1 MTCDLFSTHWFN
13 FCLFCTSTSSISAL
27 PFMFSAVKNSWSLE
41 WREGGSYMRGEVM
54 GAISS
59 PVDPAAVSFLIPPVI
74 FVLILSSLS
83 SAGFSNL

>member
-1 MTCDLFSTHWFN
+1 M
-13 FCLFCTSTSSISAL
+13 
-27 PFMFSAVKNSWSLE
+27 
-41 WREGGSYMRGEVM
+41 M